1 MIMINAIAAKYGT
14 ISITAAGCIIPS
26 IGPITIPRTIKNAM
40 SGIPVFL
47 KKASPNTPKIITTLA
62 AKSKIGADAISDP
75 PPPEISAITFWR
87 FASPC
92 DRKSE
97 LTPVSTGLC
106 SKNDLTRSIPVE
118 PETSLVS
125 RLVKNLSKKFC
136 TSPNTVRKIK
146 FKYFSPRT
154 ILI

>member
-1 MIMINAIAAKYGT
+1 M
-14 ISITAAGCIIPS
+14 IPS
-26 IGPITIPRTIKNAM
+26 IGPIIIPRTIKNAI

-47 KKASPNTPKIITTLA
+47 KNASPKTPKIITTLA
-62 AKSKIGADAISDP
+62 AKSKTGADAIKLP
-75 PPPEISAITFWR
+75 PPPEISAITDWR
-87 FASPC
+87 LASPC

-125 RLVKNLSKKFC
+125 RFVKNLSKKFC

-146 FKYFSPRT
+146 FILFSFLT